1 LFFCSSKTD
10 FEILI
15 MSRKGSKQMYLNI
28 LREIFK
34 HEYQFKKEF
43 KDRDKKVLIL
53 FYVPLMSHMP
63 FNQEAFFFYY

>member
-1 LFFCSSKTD
+1 MSKKD
-10 FEILI
+10 
-15 MSRKGSKQMYLNI
+15 SKQMYLNI

-53 FYVPLMSHMP
+53 FYVPSMGHMS
-63 FNQEAFFFYY
+63 FDQEASFDH